1 MHSCTHRPYASHIP
15 EDVESRVEK
24 LTLVRWC
31 ELMKIEPCR
40 IERLNKSRSDNK
52 RNLNRE

>member
-1 MHSCTHRPYASHIP
+1 MRSYTHRPYASHIP

-24 LTLVRWC
+24 STLVQWC
-31 ELMKIEPCR
+31 EFMKIEPCR

-52 RNLNRE
+52 RNLNR